1 MKQKGKGGTGRP
13 RSKRKEQQRASQ
25 ASLRSVSKRCEA
37 PAPAWA
43 APLAADAGSLER
55 ATLPAG
61 PSDSS
66 GPRSGSSGL
75 VWAPALRSAQQ
86 EEDGGLEGQ
95 EALQAGTRGS
105 ILKLRVSLFKSELLC
120 RGGGCNWSLRS
131 SSGTTKNP
139 HTLDSAQTCQ
149 SPRVSSGERCS
160 CLRTSS
166 EGSRSCAAFGGLD

>member
-75 VWAPALRSAQQ
+75 RLSGLLNKKKM
-86 EEDGGLEGQ
+86 GGLKGK
-95 EALQAGTRGS
+95 RRC
-105 ILKLRVSLFKSELLC
+105 KLAHGAPS
-120 RGGGCNWSLRS
+120 
-131 SSGTTKNP
+131 
-139 HTLDSAQTCQ
+139 
-149 SPRVSSGERCS
+149 
-160 CLRTSS
+160 
-166 EGSRSCAAFGGLD
+166 

>member
-61 PSDSS
+61 PSDSALRPS
-66 GPRSGSSGL
+66 FWL

-95 EALQAGTRGS
+95 EALQAGTRRNAS
-105 ILKLRVSLFKSELLC
+105 VSHGAPS
-120 RGGGCNWSLRS
+120 
-131 SSGTTKNP
+131 
-139 HTLDSAQTCQ
+139 
-149 SPRVSSGERCS
+149 
-160 CLRTSS
+160 
-166 EGSRSCAAFGGLD
+166 